1 MLGLYIITVAAGC
14 LLPFLV
20 EDSSD
25 RKELMTIYALV
36 FVSMVTLALMVL
48 SDMAGLP
55 TYGKPE
61 SIGIGVAL
69 MVLSL
74 SIARLRRLLG
84 IAHAHTHHEHGSYYF
99 EHDRHHHHQHHHHDK
114 AAS

>member
-1 MLGLYIITVAAGC
+1 MLELYISVVIAGC
-14 LLPFLV
+14 ILPFLI
-20 EDSSD
+20 ENDD
-25 RKELMTIYALV
+25 RKEKMTIYALV
-36 FVSMVTLALMVL
+36 LASMVTLVLMVL

-69 MVLSL
+69 MILAL

-84 IAHAHTHHEHGSYYF
+84 IAQSAHAHREHGSYYF
-99 EHDRHHHHQHHHHDK
+99 ERHEHNQHHHHDK